1 MLNFTPWNT
10 LLQTYVD
17 DQGRV
22 DYARWQREALP
33 DLEGWLASLPRSLD
47 NLASEE
53 SLALLI
59 NLYNALTIQQVLH
72 RYPMASILPKLL
84 GLPNWLAFWRFFSRS
99 LYTLDG
105 KPVSLNDLEHSIL
118 RPRFKEPRLH
128 FALVCAS
135 VGCPILRNEAYWP
148 DIVEAQLETDA
159 HRFIHNPDKVRYD
172 PNAGVLYCSKI
183 FKWYS
188 EDFLR
193 LAPSLPDYIGTYL
206 NVGPPLSPL
215 TEVRYLPYDWGLN
228 QRLTQ
233 PGDGPRA

>member
-22 DYARWQREALP
+22 DYARWQQEAAP
-33 DLEGWLASLPRSLD
+33 DLDAWLDSLPNSLD
-47 NLASEE
+47 GLAPED

-59 NLYNALTIQQVLH
+59 NLYNALTIQQVLKH
-72 RYPMASILPKLL
+72 YPTDSILPKVL

-99 LYTLDG
+99 LYQLDG
-105 KPVSLNDLEHSIL
+105 KPISLNDLEHTLL
-118 RPRFKEPRLH
+118 RPQFKEPRLH

-135 VGCPILRNEAYWP
+135 GGCPILRNEAYLP

-159 HRFIHNPDKVRYD
+159 HRFIHNADKVRYD
-172 PNAGVLYCSKI
+172 PDAGVLYCSKI

-193 LAPSLPDYIGTYL
+193 TAPSVPDYIGAYL
-206 NVGPPLSPL
+206 SPHPPLSAL
-215 TEVRYLPYDWGLN
+215 TEIRYLTYDWSLN
-228 QRLTQ
+228 DQI
-233 PGDGPRA
+233 PKCSDGQFA